1 MAFLLGWTKYLPN
14 ILPQYTSEHGDAES
28 SSGAPKDD
36 IEEEHKHL
44 DLDFSDHDDDEHSS
58 PGSLGGS
65 FETLEEEIAF
75 LRAQNAKLQSKY
87 KYHKSQHQL
96 LKHNLKTTGV
106 VEMKIN
112 GQMVKVQQPHLDI
125 GLDEL
130 AGKVEARLPKFLQR
144 AGQSTSSDGDTI
156 YIPSDGK
163 SNEVGVI
170 DIQSVDWWDMV
181 KYDKVDA
188 NQALS
193 TFNNDSGLQY
203 ENTRSLGG
211 SFIVLRES
219 DIVDA
224 IACFVAQCVM
234 SIPEC
239 HNLDHEEMMAMIS
252 GTFSELKEKGPLGHM
267 MDWGSFVY
275 QTYGW
280 TSTAYTVY
288 ANAAMAKTVL
298 SCMVSAA
305 WLIGVL

>member
-1 MAFLLGWTKYLPN
+1 MG
-14 ILPQYTSEHGDAES
+14 
-28 SSGAPKDD
+28 
-36 IEEEHKHL
+36 
-44 DLDFSDHDDDEHSS
+44 
-58 PGSLGGS
+58 
-65 FETLEEEIAF
+65 
-75 LRAQNAKLQSKY
+75 
-87 KYHKSQHQL
+87 YHKSQHQL
-96 LKHNLKTTGV
+96 LRNNFKSTGV

-112 GQMVKVQQPHLDI
+112 GQMVKVKQPHLDI

-144 AGQSTSSDGDTI
+144 SKTSGNGDTI

-163 SNEVGVI
+163 KDEIGVI

-181 KYDKVDA
+181 KYDTVDT

-203 ENTRSLGG
+203 ENAKSLGG
-211 SFIVLRES
+211 SFIVLREA

-252 GTFSELKEKGPLGHM
+252 GTFSELRKKGPLGQM

-288 ANAAMAKTVL
+288 VNAAMAKTVL

-305 WLIGVL
+305 WVIEYCDVQKGVVLS